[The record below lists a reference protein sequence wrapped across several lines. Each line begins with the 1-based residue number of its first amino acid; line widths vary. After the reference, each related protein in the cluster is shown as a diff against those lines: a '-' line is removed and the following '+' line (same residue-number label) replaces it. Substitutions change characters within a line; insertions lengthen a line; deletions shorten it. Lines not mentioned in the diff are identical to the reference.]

1 MVISTSA
8 GYTFTLRV
16 ELQNVAGTLGR
27 LTSAI
32 GRAGADIDAV
42 DLVEKTRRTV
52 VRDISVLC
60 RDERHGEEVVRA
72 ARRVH
77 GVTVR
82 SVTDRTFALHHG
94 GKIAVTPRFPVSG
107 RDELSMAYTPGVGR
121 VARAIADAPERAWE
135 LTIKGNA
142 VAILSDGSAVLGLGD
157 VGPLA
162 ALPVMEGKAMLF
174 KEFAGI
180 DAYPICVRTRNPD
193 ELFAVGE
200 AIEPGFGGINLEDVA
215 APGCFQVERRLQ
227 ERLDI
232 PVFHD
237 DQHGTATVVLAALLN
252 ACLVVDRPLA
262 SLRVVLLG
270 VGAAGIAITRIL
282 LRAGVGDLV
291 AVDRPGI
298 LHPGLAG
305 LDQERRWV
313 AEHSNRDRLT
323 GGLQEAL
330 RGADALVGVSGPR
343 LLRPEWV
350 ATMRQDAILFALANP
365 VPEIMPEE
373 VPGNV
378 RIVATGRSDYPNQ
391 INNALVFPG
400 FFRGLLDSRARAV
413 TDEMKLA
420 AAHAIAGVVAADQP
434 SEEYVVPSIFDRRVV
449 PAVAAAVGGAAE
461 AAGVTRGAG

>member
-193 ELFAVGE
+193 ELVAVGE

-227 ERLDI
+227 ERLDS

>member
-60 RDERHGEEVVRA
+60 RDERHGEEVVAA

-77 GVTVR
+77 DVTVR
-82 SVTDRTFALHHG
+82 SVTDRTFALHQG
-94 GKIAVTPRFPVSG
+94 GKVAVTPRFPVGG

-121 VARAIADAPERAWE
+121 VAKAIADAPERAWE

-180 DAYPICVRTRNPD
+180 DAFPICVRTRDVD
-193 ELFAVGE
+193 ELVAVGE

-215 APGCFQVERRLQ
+215 APGCFEVERRLR

-291 AVDRPGI
+291 AVDRQGI

-323 GGLQEAL
+323 GGIQEAL

-350 ATMRQDAILFALANP
+350 AAMRQDAILFALANP

-420 AAHAIAGVVAADQP
+420 AARAIAAVVAEDQP
-434 SEEYVVPSIFDRRVV
+434 TEEYVVPSIFDRRVV

>member
-193 ELFAVGE
+193 ELVAVGE

-343 LLRPEWV
+343 LLRPQWV
-350 ATMRQDAILFALANP
+350 AAMRQDAILFALANP

>member
-60 RDERHGEEVVRA
+60 RDERHGEEVVGA

-193 ELFAVGE
+193 ELVAVGE

>member
-1 MVISTSA
+1 
-8 GYTFTLRV
+8 
-16 ELQNVAGTLGR
+16 
-27 LTSAI
+27 
-32 GRAGADIDAV
+32 
-42 DLVEKTRRTV
+42 
-52 VRDISVLC
+52 
-60 RDERHGEEVVRA
+60 
-72 ARRVH
+72 
-77 GVTVR
+77 
-82 SVTDRTFALHHG
+82 
-94 GKIAVTPRFPVSG
+94 
-107 RDELSMAYTPGVGR
+107 
-121 VARAIADAPERAWE
+121 
-135 LTIKGNA
+135 
-142 VAILSDGSAVLGLGD
+142 
-157 VGPLA
+157 
-162 ALPVMEGKAMLF
+162 
-174 KEFAGI
+174 
-180 DAYPICVRTRNPD
+180 VRTRDLD
-193 ELFAVGE
+193 ELVAVGE

-215 APGCFQVERRLQ
+215 APGCFEVERRLQ

-461 AAGVTRGAG
+461 AAGVTRGVG

>member
-42 DLVEKTRRTV
+42 DLVEKTRRTM

-60 RDERHGEEVVRA
+60 RDERHGEEVVGA

-193 ELFAVGE
+193 ELVAVGE

-420 AAHAIAGVVAADQP
+420 AAHAIAAVVAADQP
-434 SEEYVVPSIFDRRVV
+434 SEEYVVPSIFDLRVV

>member
-193 ELFAVGE
+193 ELVAVGE

-330 RGADALVGVSGPR
+330 RGADVLIGVSGPR

>member
-193 ELFAVGE
+193 ELVAVGE

-420 AAHAIAGVVAADQP
+420 AAHAIAAVVAADQP

>member
-193 ELFAVGE
+193 ELVAVGE

>member
-72 ARRVH
+72 ARRAH

-121 VARAIADAPERAWE
+121 VSRAIADAPERAWE

-193 ELFAVGE
+193 ELVAVGE
-200 AIEPGFGGINLEDVA
+200 AIEPGFGGINLEDIA

>member
-94 GKIAVTPRFPVSG
+94 GKIAVTPRFPVS
-107 RDELSMAYTPGVGR
+107 
-121 VARAIADAPERAWE
+121 
-135 LTIKGNA
+135 
-142 VAILSDGSAVLGLGD
+142 GLGD

-282 LRAGVGDLV
+282 LRVGVGDLV

-298 LHPGLAG
+298 VHPGL
-305 LDQERRWV
+305 
-313 AEHSNRDRLT
+313 
-323 GGLQEAL
+323 
-330 RGADALVGVSGPR
+330 
-343 LLRPEWV
+343 
-350 ATMRQDAILFALANP
+350 
-365 VPEIMPEE
+365 
-373 VPGNV
+373 
-378 RIVATGRSDYPNQ
+378 
-391 INNALVFPG
+391 
-400 FFRGLLDSRARAV
+400 
-413 TDEMKLA
+413 
-420 AAHAIAGVVAADQP
+420 
-434 SEEYVVPSIFDRRVV
+434 
-449 PAVAAAVGGAAE
+449 
-461 AAGVTRGAG
+461 